1 MIQVSLLNP
10 YQIMQK
16 IPILCSIVSV
26 FDQCFYT
33 FLITD
38 ENQQFLRKYRVELI
52 NRIKNVTEIV
62 DHLKLGD
69 EQAARVRA
77 ERTEQEKMRT
87 LLEFT
92 TSKSAAEDLVLG
104 LWRCASDIMK
114 DLTDSNCEYTF
125 NIRDIM

>member
-1 MIQVSLLNP
+1 M
-10 YQIMQK
+10 
-16 IPILCSIVSV
+16 SV

-38 ENQQFLRKYRVELI
+38 ENQQFLRKYHVELI
-52 NRIKNVTEIV
+52 DRIKNVTEIV

-77 ERTEQEKMRT
+77 GRTEQEKMRT

-104 LWRCASDIMK
+104 LWRCARDIME
-114 DLTDSNCEYTF
+114 DLTKSNCEHTF
-125 NIRDIM
+125 NIRDVL